1 MLLCKWFKWTVPLE
15 QPLLIDLFNQR
26 REEKL
31 VTEAKILTWH
41 QHRRTCNRQA
51 GLSETPGISDL
62 PLSRNVLCLYL
73 PVCLCVVLVFFF
85 FFNSS
90 VTSFLSQTEAFD
102 IILGGH
108 ITTENSCFFFFSYRY
123 VLLWSTYRCHCSFM
137 TNHPRSSGNYLG

>member
-1 MLLCKWFKWTVPLE
+1 MPLE

-73 PVCLCVVLVFFF
+73 PVCLCVVLGFF

-108 ITTENSCFFFFSYRY
+108 ITTENSCFFFFFFLQIRIT
-123 VLLWSTYRCHCSFM
+123 LI
-137 TNHPRSSGNYLG
+137 YL